1 MQRKTEVNFK
11 QRLTMRAS
19 VEAVCLVSSRAAK
32 RSWSRVSEGVSSG
45 K

>member
-19 VEAVCLVSSRAAK
+19 VEAVSLISSRAAK
-32 RSWSRVSEGVSSG
+32 RSWSRVCEGVSSG